1 MKKGIVTRKSI
12 IKSHIDELLENFS
25 IDEIAEVVD
34 SMRSCKKWIKRS
46 KVKKMIKEIE
56 KKPLNDESTVWVV
69 DVVDIIEKYLKE
81 NEE

>member
-25 IDEIAEVVD
+25 IDEIVEVVD
-34 SMRSCKKWIKRS
+34 SMRPCKKWIKRS
-46 KVKKMIKEIE
+46 KVKKMIKEIK
-56 KKPLNDESTVWVV
+56 KKPLNDESMVWVV

-81 NEE
+81 N

>member
-34 SMRSCKKWIKRS
+34 SIRSHKKWIKCS
-46 KVKKMIKEIE
+46 KVKKMMTEIK
-56 KKPLNDESTVWVV
+56 KKPLNDESIVWVV
-69 DVVDIIEKYLKE
+69 DVIDIIEKYLKE
-81 NEE
+81 KR